1 MLRKRGGHAYDAAGL
16 LAIANGEGQCTAW
29 ADLFMETLAA
39 QGITST
45 IEFVD
50 PSQPYTRFCVNPVPA
65 QGSGGN
71 VYKVGAY
78 QTGSP
83 NDGFPFHAL
92 VLYVGGTA
100 ASPNYTLYDPS
111 YGTAPVGGANWA
123 AAELAYQNQAINW
136 LYDSAVSN
144 ALGIIHAIAHITS
157 LYKYCTCA
165 LEG

>member
-65 QGSGGN
+65 QGQ
-71 VYKVGAY
+71 GATFIKWAHTKQAAPMTDFHFTRWFY
-78 QTGSP
+78 MLEAHR
-83 NDGFPFHAL
+83 FPEL
-92 VLYVGGTA
+92 
-100 ASPNYTLYDPS
+100 YTL
-111 YGTAPVGGANWA
+111 
-123 AAELAYQNQAINW
+123 
-136 LYDSAVSN
+136 
-144 ALGIIHAIAHITS
+144 
-157 LYKYCTCA
+157 
-165 LEG
+165 